1 MRQIPRETMQIVI
14 VGHVDHGK
22 STLVGRLLADTGV
35 LGEGKL
41 EKVMATCRRQGKQ
54 FEYAFLLDALE
65 AEQDQGITIDAA
77 RVFFCTERRDYIII
91 DAPGHIEFLKNMVTG
106 AARAEAAVLLID
118 AKEGVREN
126 SRRHGYLL
134 SMLGI
139 RQVAVVV
146 NKMDLV
152 GYDRGVFDRIVGEYR
167 AFLEDV
173 GIRPYCF
180 IPIAAREGDLIT
192 GPSAAMP
199 WYDGP
204 HVLAALD
211 AFAKAP
217 SRAELPLRLPVQ
229 DVYKWNARGDDR
241 RIVAGR
247 VEAGRLRVGD
257 RVVFSP
263 SNKTSTIA
271 SIEAFGAAAGEGG
284 GPPQTVQAG
293 RSAGIT
299 LTEQLYIE
307 RGEVMSHIKDAP
319 EVGTRLR
326 ANLFWLGKLPLEP
339 GKTYK
344 LKLATSQTEVRVE
357 QIVRVLDASAL
368 DSSVTKKRVDRHD
381 VAELVLRTRGPVAFD
396 PSDRIEATGRF
407 VIVDGYDIAG
417 GGIVRALLPDEHQ
430 QLRLESRIREIEWVR
445 GDVTPEERAKRHG
458 HPASMVMI
466 TGQAGGGEQAVARAL
481 ERRLVEAGVHAY
493 LLVGKNVFLGVD
505 ADIAFDDREGLVR
518 RFGEVVHLFLD
529 AGTVV
534 VSTTHVI
541 GLGDHRTLRTLVS
554 PFPVLVVHVGPE
566 STPGAPEGTDLRPDL
581 FIDPGGEPVEAA
593 RAIMAALAERSWL
606 LAH

>member
-1 MRQIPRETMQIVI
+1 MRETMQIVI

-77 RVFFCTERRDYIII
+77 RVFFRTERRDYIII

-152 GYDRGVFDRIVGEYR
+152 GYDRGVFDRIVSEYR
-167 AFLEDV
+167 AFLEEV

-180 IPIAAREGDLIT
+180 IPIAAREGDHIT
-192 GPSAAMP
+192 GPSPAMP

-211 AFAKAP
+211 SFAKAP
-217 SRAELPLRLPVQ
+217 SRGDLPLRLPVQ

-247 VEAGRLRVGD
+247 VEAGRLAVGD
-257 RVVFSP
+257 RVVFTP

-271 SIEAFGAAAGEGG
+271 SIEVFN
-284 GPPQTVQAG
+284 GPAPTTVEAG

-299 LTEQLYIE
+299 LTEQLFLE
-307 RGEVMSHIKDAP
+307 RGEVMSHLESMP

-357 QIVRVLDASAL
+357 EIVRVLDASAL

-381 VAELVLRTRGPVAFD
+381 VAELVLRTKSPIAFD
-396 PSDRIEATGRF
+396 PSERVEATGRF

-417 GGIVRALLPDEHQ
+417 GGIVRELVPDDQQ
-430 QLRLESRIREIEWVR
+430 QLRLESRIRDIEWVR

-481 ERRLVEAGVHAY
+481 ERRLLEAGVHAY

-534 VSTTHVI
+534 VSTTNVI

-554 PFPVLVVHVGPE
+554 PFPVLVVHVGPAE
-566 STPGAPEGTDLRPDL
+566 GTPGAPEGPDLR
-581 FIDPGGEPVEAA
+581 IDPGGEPAQAVD
-593 RAIMAALAERSWL
+593 AIMAALAERSWL